1 MVNMLKNLLKSRRPS
16 FLFILGVAVL
26 GGLLAV
32 KVLFFPQNPRESA
45 APSASASAAPSL
57 SAVAAP
63 SASVGADGRAVCDV
77 KVPAG
82 QEFSAELPADYTWEQ
97 TANDIHYPVS
107 ATYGPAVRQG
117 HLGQC
122 FAHNPTGAAMAAI
135 NASIVLGNPEISNR
149 RVILS
154 SRFDGRAEPWA
165 PDGEKDEEK
174 ILVALYAYSI
184 QGYSHDRATVKVYM
198 MAQKPGGSISI
209 GWVPIRVVW
218 ENGDWR
224 LDSEESEM
232 ESNLLTDSSQDPAQ
246 RFTIGQNRFAEW
258 GFKR

>member
-1 MVNMLKNLLKSRRPS
+1 MFKNLLKSRKTPV
-16 FLFILGVAVL
+16 LFILGVAVL

-32 KVLFFPQNPRESA
+32 KVLFFPQTPRESA
-45 APSASASAAPSL
+45 APSAPAASAAPSL
-57 SAVAAP
+57 SAVASS

-82 QEFSAELPADYTWEQ
+82 KEFSAELPEDYVWEQ
-97 TANDIHYPVS
+97 TADDIHYPVS

-117 HLGQC
+117 RLGQC

-165 PDGEKDEEK
+165 PDGEKDGEK

-209 GWVPIRVVW
+209 GWVPIRMVW

-232 ESNLLTDSSQDPAQ
+232 GSNLLTDSSQDPAQ
-246 RFTIGQNRFAEW
+246 RFSIGQSRMTEW

>member
-1 MVNMLKNLLKSRRPS
+1 MFKNLLKSRKTPV
-16 FLFILGVAVL
+16 LFILGVAVL

-32 KVLFFPQNPRESA
+32 KVLFFPQTPRESA
-45 APSASASAAPSL
+45 APSAPAAPAAPSL
-57 SAVAAP
+57 SAVASS

-82 QEFSAELPADYTWEQ
+82 KEFSAELPEDYVWEQ
-97 TANDIHYPVS
+97 TADDIHYPVS

-117 HLGQC
+117 RLGQC

-165 PDGEKDEEK
+165 PDGEKDGEK

-209 GWVPIRVVW
+209 GWVPIRMVW

-232 ESNLLTDSSQDPAQ
+232 GSNLLTDSSQDPAQ
-246 RFTIGQNRFAEW
+246 RFSIGQSRMTEW

>member
-1 MVNMLKNLLKSRRPS
+1 MLKNLLKSRKTS
-16 FLFILGVAVL
+16 VLFILGVAVL

-57 SAVAAP
+57 SAVASS

-97 TANDIHYPVS
+97 TAAGIHYPVS
-107 ATYGPAVRQG
+107 ASYGPAVRQG
-117 HLGQC
+117 RLGQC

-135 NASIVLGNPEISNR
+135 NTAIVLGNSEVSNESR
-149 RVILS
+149 RAILS
-154 SRFDGRAEPWA
+154 SRFANQ
-165 PDGEKDEEK
+165 PDAWTSNGETANVEGAAA
-174 ILVALYAYSI
+174 IYAYSI
-184 QGYSHDRATVKVYM
+184 QGYSHDRATVKVFV
-198 MAQKPGGSISI
+198 MAQKPGGSINI
-209 GWVPIRVVW
+209 GWVPVRMVW

-224 LDSEESEM
+224 LDSDKSEM
-232 ESNLLTDSSQDPAQ
+232 KTEVMTDEPSQ

>member
-1 MVNMLKNLLKSRRPS
+1 MFKNLLKSRKTS
-16 FLFILGVAVL
+16 VLFILGVAVL

-45 APSASASAAPSL
+45 APSLSASAAPSL
-57 SAVAAP
+57 SAVASS

-82 QEFSAELPADYTWEQ
+82 KEFSAELPEDYVWEQ
-97 TANDIHYPVS
+97 TADDIHYPVS

-117 HLGQC
+117 RLGQC

-165 PDGEKDEEK
+165 PDGEKDGEK

-209 GWVPIRVVW
+209 GWVPIRMVW

-232 ESNLLTDSSQDPAQ
+232 GSNLLTDSSQDPAQ
-246 RFTIGQNRFAEW
+246 RFSIGQSRMTEW

>member
-1 MVNMLKNLLKSRRPS
+1 MFKNLLKSRKTS
-16 FLFILGVAVL
+16 VLFILGVAVL

-32 KVLFFPQNPRESA
+32 KVLFFPQTPRESA
-45 APSASASAAPSL
+45 APSAPAASAAPSL
-57 SAVAAP
+57 SAVASS

-82 QEFSAELPADYTWEQ
+82 KEFSAELPEDYVWEQ
-97 TANDIHYPVS
+97 TADDIHYPVS

-117 HLGQC
+117 RLGQC

-165 PDGEKDEEK
+165 PDGEKDGEK

-209 GWVPIRVVW
+209 GWVPIRMVW

-232 ESNLLTDSSQDPAQ
+232 GSNLLTDSSQDPAQ
-246 RFTIGQNRFAEW
+246 RFSIGQSRMTEW

>member
-1 MVNMLKNLLKSRRPS
+1 MFKNLLKYRKTPV
-16 FLFILGVAVL
+16 LFILGVAVL

-32 KVLFFPQNPRESA
+32 KVLFFPQTPRESA
-45 APSASASAAPSL
+45 APSAPAASAAPSL
-57 SAVAAP
+57 SAVASS

-82 QEFSAELPADYTWEQ
+82 KEFSAELPEDYVWEQ
-97 TANDIHYPVS
+97 TADDIHYPVS

-117 HLGQC
+117 RLGQC

-165 PDGEKDEEK
+165 PDGEKDGEK

-209 GWVPIRVVW
+209 GWVPIRMVW

-232 ESNLLTDSSQDPAQ
+232 GSNLLTDSSQDPAQ
-246 RFTIGQNRFAEW
+246 RFSIGQSRMTEW

>member
-1 MVNMLKNLLKSRRPS
+1 MFKNLLKSRKTPV
-16 FLFILGVAVL
+16 LFILGVAVL

-32 KVLFFPQNPRESA
+32 KVLFFPQTPRESA
-45 APSASASAAPSL
+45 APAASAASAAPSL
-57 SAVAAP
+57 SAVASS

-82 QEFSAELPADYTWEQ
+82 KEFSAELPEDYVWEQ
-97 TANDIHYPVS
+97 TADDIHYPVS

-117 HLGQC
+117 RLGQC

-165 PDGEKDEEK
+165 PDGEKDGEK

-209 GWVPIRVVW
+209 GWVPIRMVW

-232 ESNLLTDSSQDPAQ
+232 GSNLLTDSSQDPAQ
-246 RFTIGQNRFAEW
+246 RFSIGQSRMTEW